1 MTQTGQTVASSWA
14 SPPPHRIEHPPAW
27 RPLVCGVYLAS
38 GCTSLMCSLA
48 SVSHIVFE
56 SVSLLGAAVVVVVVL
71 VGVVGAISTCLVLML
86 RCSVFILGRLR
97 GGSLLCLLVGSPLRV
112 LADLLFF
119 FIANDCISTIALNL
133 LWLSSLLFYERMIC
147 HVLHLMLLVLV
158 VLSSSTTC

>member
-1 MTQTGQTVASSWA
+1 M
-14 SPPPHRIEHPPAW
+14 
-27 RPLVCGVYLAS
+27 
-38 GCTSLMCSLA
+38 
-48 SVSHIVFE
+48 
-56 SVSLLGAAVVVVVVL
+56 VSLLGATVVIL
-71 VGVVGAISTCLVLML
+71 LIRVVGTISISLVLML
-86 RCSVFILGRLR
+86 RRSVLFVLGRLR

-133 LWLSSLLFYERMIC
+133 LWLSSLLFYERMIG